1 MMSAA
6 SHRGRGNDLFKEGTD
21 SKSPYMFWRVKKF
34 EEAILAYQDGK
45 KKASRERNPQEWL
58 RCTRSIGVTAAK
70 LAMTEILHADKTIM
84 WVKFNY
90 QRALSCFSECIS
102 NSISSPDDADII

>member
-34 EEAILAYQDGK
+34 EEAILTEK
-45 KKASRERNPQEWL
+45 RKLRE
-58 RCTRSIGVTAAK
+58 K
-70 LAMTEILHADKTIM
+70 EIHK
-84 WVKFNY
+84 
-90 QRALSCFSECIS
+90 SG
-102 NSISSPDDADII
+102 